1 MKSPT
6 PTADDREFLQ
16 ALNDGVAGRADAGE
30 LTRFRTE
37 AGERAK
43 RRCARYGWAVYHR
56 IGPIWAITPA
66 GRSALIT
73 QEGENGR

>member
-1 MKSPT
+1 MKTPT

-16 ALNDGVAGRADAGE
+16 ALNDSIAGQAYGSD

-66 GRSALIT
+66 GRASLQPKDT
-73 QEGENGR
+73 HDV